1 VVSEFTMSAP
11 VTDRHAASGGPPPRR
26 RRRPLVL
33 GLSALILFV
42 VVVVVVVV
50 AVVVTWPTG
59 DGADSAQPAGTIGPL
74 DQDAID
80 GVTGDRAGDIGTTF
94 TRTGGGLLL
103 VGDRT
108 LARYHDGGWWAYP
121 TPPTSCCI
129 EAALGPDGVVYARGG
144 RVDGRPGDGL
154 FELVDGAW
162 VPLPET
168 GDPPGEAWRV
178 ATDPGSGVLWVSTGG
193 ELHRW
198 DGASWTRAP
207 QLAALPSEPDGIGT
221 SVGDIE
227 VTSDGAVWA
236 SGLSGYSPELGGL
249 ARYDPASEGWERVQP
264 WPGHGDVP
272 AHVLTVGPDGDLW
285 ALLADWAPD
294 WAEREAAGTPPWVVT
309 ALAHLDLDTGGWDL
323 HELEA
328 GTNPLALAAGADGAW
343 IAHGWGSVPGDD
355 DFPGVAHLV
364 GDRWEPHL
372 EDQTVSAVGL
382 DDDGG
387 VWVSRGGAIDRYV
400 WDD

>member
-1 VVSEFTMSAP
+1 MSAPP
-11 VTDRHAASGGPPPRR
+11 VTDRPAASVARPPRR
-26 RRRPLVL
+26 RRTVLVIGL
-33 GLSALILFV
+33 ITVVLLSA
-42 VVVVVVVV
+42 V
-50 AVVVTWPTG
+50 AIVATWPAG
-59 DGADSAQPAGTIGPL
+59 DGADPARPAGTIGQL

-80 GVTGDRAGDIGTTF
+80 GVSADLAGDIGTTF

-103 VGDRT
+103 VGEGT

-129 EAALGPDGVVYARGG
+129 EAALGPDGVVYARGD
-144 RVDGRPGDGL
+144 RL

-162 VPLPET
+162 APLPET
-168 GDPPGEAWRV
+168 GDPPAEAWRI

-193 ELHRW
+193 GLHRW
-198 DGASWTRAP
+198 DGATWTRAP
-207 QLAALPSEPDGIGT
+207 QLAAPPDEPDGT
-221 SVGDIE
+221 VSWVGDIE

-236 SGLSGYSPELGGL
+236 TGLQGYSPELGGL
-249 ARYDPASEGWERVQP
+249 ARYDPASEGWEHVKP

-272 AHVLTVGPDGDLW
+272 AQSLTVGPDGDLW

-294 WAEREAAGTPPWVVT
+294 WSEREAAGLPLPVST

-328 GTNPLALAAGADGAW
+328 GTIPFALAAGEDGAW
-343 IAHGWGSVPGDD
+343 IAQGGMSVPGSE
-355 DFPGVAHLV
+355 FPGVAHLV
-364 GDRWEPHL
+364 GDVWERHL
-372 EDQTVSAVGL
+372 EDQQVRAIGV

-387 VWVSRGGAIDRYV
+387 VWVSRDGSAIDRYV
-400 WDD
+400 WDR